1 MVSFEELYSKYYKDI
16 YYFILKQT
24 GYRDDLAEELT
35 QESFY
40 QAFISL
46 DRFRGDCEIKSW
58 LCQIAKNTYCK
69 YLRNHTKQLGL
80 EEELLPE
87 QEGKSLSEAVEEKQM
102 MSHLRQVI
110 AELSERDRTVAEC
123 RLFCDMSYKEIG
135 SFLGI
140 REATAKVLFSRVKVK
155 IQQRL
160 KEEYGYEI

>member
-16 YYFILKQT
+16 YYFILKLT

-40 QAFISL
+40 QAFVSL
-46 DRFRGDCEIKSW
+46 DRFRGECEIKSW
-58 LCQIAKNTYCK
+58 LCQIAKNTYYK
-69 YLRNHTKQLGL
+69 YLRSHTKQIGL
-80 EEELLPE
+80 EEELIQE
-87 QEGKSLSEAVEEKQM
+87 QEGKSLSEAVEERQM
-102 MSHLRQVI
+102 MSHLRKVI
-110 AELSERDRTVAEC
+110 TELSERDRTVAEC

-135 SFLGI
+135 SLLGI